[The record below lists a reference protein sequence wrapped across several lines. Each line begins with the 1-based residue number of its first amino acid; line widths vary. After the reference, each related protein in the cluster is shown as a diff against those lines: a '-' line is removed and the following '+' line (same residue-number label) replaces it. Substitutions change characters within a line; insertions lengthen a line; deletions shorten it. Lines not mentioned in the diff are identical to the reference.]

1 MNDREEEFITDVNWN
16 DDDFKSDREFALYLF
31 LLETMRKCFFKTR
44 EQAINKAKEY
54 NFFYDI
60 VKN

>member
-1 MNDREEEFITDVNWN
+1 MYNLNFMNDREEEFITDVNWN

-44 EQAINKAKEY
+44 E
-54 NFFYDI
+54 
-60 VKN
+60 